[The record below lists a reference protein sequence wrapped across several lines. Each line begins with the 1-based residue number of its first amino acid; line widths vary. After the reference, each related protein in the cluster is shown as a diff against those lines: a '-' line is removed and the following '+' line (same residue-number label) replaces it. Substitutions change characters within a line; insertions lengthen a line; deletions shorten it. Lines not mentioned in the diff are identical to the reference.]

1 MIERQLKRINKSVLQ
16 IHLLI
21 FVIFALGFISEYSR
35 GNRPLYFVVAVLSL
49 TLAGLIIGF
58 IFYKKKN
65 DSPKVKWILMSTY
78 GVAYIVTL
86 ITANKPITFIFL
98 FPYAVIYT
106 LYADKLLTIIQN
118 ITAAIAIGI
127 FIVLRINAGAT
138 SNVDISSYTLMVG
151 TVVMYLPTVFM
162 IVNVTRELR
171 GNMINSLLEA
181 ENKEKEAV
189 KAMEK
194 LLEMAVLVKNNSME
208 LNNIVDEI
216 ASSTMAFS
224 NAVEEIAQG
233 ASNTAEEIQTTNN
246 TIENIKEE
254 VDKTSRASKEIKDAT
269 KVTKDIVEKG
279 QGVINDLS
287 NMANEVNEKNT
298 SVSNTMDAL
307 KTKSDDIVNITGV
320 IAQIAEQTNLL
331 ALNAAIEA
339 ARVGEAGRGFAV
351 VAEEIKKLALE
362 SKNNSDNIANIINEL
377 QNETISSVKAVAELI
392 NINQKQQ
399 QLVAEVSTMFN
410 NININ
415 VSNIR
420 EKTNVLNNMMENV
433 LEGINRIAN
442 AGENIAA
449 VSEETMANS
458 QEAAAMSRE
467 HINQTETAK
476 RLSNELLEVAIK
488 LTENK

>member
-1 MIERQLKRINKSVLQ
+1 MIEKQLSKINKTVLQ

-21 FVIFALGFISEYSR
+21 FIILALGFISEYIR
-35 GNRPLYFVVAVLSL
+35 GNRPLYLVIAVLSIAL
-49 TLAGLIIGF
+49 SGLIIGF

-65 DSPKVKWILMSTY
+65 DSSKVKWILMVTY
-78 GVAYIVTL
+78 GVGYIVNL
-86 ITANKPITFIFL
+86 LTATKLITFIFL
-98 FPYAVIYT
+98 FPYAIIYT

-118 ITAAIAIGI
+118 ITAAIVMGI

-138 SNVDISSYTLMVG
+138 SNEEISSFNMMIG

-162 IVNVTRELR
+162 VVNVTKELR
-171 GNMINSLLEA
+171 TNMINSLLEA

-189 KAMEK
+189 NTMKN
-194 LLEMAVLVKNNSME
+194 LLEIAALVKNNSME
-208 LNNIVDEI
+208 LNNIIDEI

-224 NAVEEIAQG
+224 TAVEEIAQG
-233 ASNTAEEIQTTNN
+233 ASNTAEEIQNTNN
-246 TIENIKEE
+246 TIEKIKED
-254 VDKTSRASKEIKDAT
+254 VDNTSMASKEIKEAT
-269 KVTKDIVEKG
+269 NITKDIVDKG
-279 QGVINDLS
+279 QIIINDLS
-287 NMANEVNEKNT
+287 SMANEVNEKNK

-339 ARVGEAGRGFAV
+339 ARIGEAGRGFAV

-377 QNETISSVKAVAELI
+377 QNETISSVKAVTELI

-399 QLVAEVSTMFN
+399 QLVTEVSTMFN

-420 EKTNVLNNMMENV
+420 EKTNVLNNMMDNV
-433 LEGINRIAN
+433 LDGINRIAN

-458 QEAAAMSRE
+458 QEAAAMSKE
-467 HINQTETAK
+467 HINQTDTAK
-476 RLSNELLEVAIK
+476 KLSNELLEVAFN
-488 LTENK
+488 LSENK